1 MYVGFGAI
9 LVLFSPFINNI
20 QLFLL
25 GIAILGFV
33 SVHTLVNTSPI
44 KVKVTRKMEN
54 VFEGSNVDI
63 HLSVENKGRSIGFL
77 ELFDNLPKELD
88 LERYMFL
95 RYRLI
100 PESLETSLEEM
111 KAECDQVISKI
122 SEVNIIKIAHKLE
135 ISDPSPFDIELTVP
149 WNSNFKKV

>member
-77 ELFDNLPKELD
+77 ELFD
-88 LERYMFL
+88 
-95 RYRLI
+95 
-100 PESLETSLEEM
+100 ESSALY
-111 KAECDQVISKI
+111 K
-122 SEVNIIKIAHKLE
+122 
-135 ISDPSPFDIELTVP
+135 
-149 WNSNFKKV
+149 

>member
-1 MYVGFGAI
+1 M
-9 LVLFSPFINNI
+9 
-20 QLFLL
+20 
-25 GIAILGFV
+25 
-33 SVHTLVNTSPI
+33 
-44 KVKVTRKMEN
+44 
-54 VFEGSNVDI
+54 
-63 HLSVENKGRSIGFL
+63 
-77 ELFDNLPKELD
+77 D

-100 PESLETSLEEM
+100 PESLETTLEEM

-149 WNSNFKKV
+149 WNSDFKKDVEGILSGLDQVQSMALIEKKLLPPPKRNHTIIQLKKSQPKIHKQPLRLNYNPLLYLISLPTENRIEK